1 MSDALNLILS
11 KMSELSGALENVNN
25 RLLAVETGAREVAS
39 SQTAATHAKT
49 KTRAPLPDNV
59 HPTARTPTEP
69 GTKRNPTDNPAICLA
84 AECGETTTT
93 SGSTTHYSRALTIHF
108 PRSEH
113 VSRIIG
119 GRSSSS
125 RKETKP
131 QTEDELITQN
141 DAWQTVMLWR
151 DRGASFWLQP
161 IDKPGEP
168 KQPATQ
174 TDARTLSVLLADSIL
189 WVCKINADN
198 DDARRKLAEQ
208 VVTTHYGPAATATKK
223 GKKKD

>member
-1 MSDALNLILS
+1 MSDAVSLILS
-11 KMSELSGALENVNN
+11 KLDAMSGALDSLNSRIE
-25 RLLAVETGAREVAS
+25 AVESGAREVAS
-39 SQTAATHAKT
+39 TQTAATHAKT

-69 GTKRNPTDNPAICLA
+69 GTKRNPTDHPAICLA

-151 DRGASFWLQP
+151 SRGASFWLQP
-161 IDKPGEP
+161 MDKPGEP

-189 WVCKINADN
+189 WVCKINADD

-208 VVTTHYGPAATATKK
+208 VVTTHYGPAATTTKK
-223 GKKKD
+223 GKSKT

>member
-11 KMSELSGALENVNN
+11 KMTELSGALENVNS
-25 RLLAVETGAREVAS
+25 RLQAVETGARNVAA
-39 SQTAATHAKT
+39 SQAAATTHAKT

-69 GTKRNPTDNPAICLA
+69 GTRRNPTEHPAICLA
-84 AECGETTTT
+84 AECGETRTT
-93 SGSTTHYSRALTIHF
+93 GGACTHYSRALTIHF
-108 PRSEH
+108 PHSEH
-113 VSRIIG
+113 VSKIIG

-125 RKETKP
+125 RKETQ

-151 DRGASFWLQP
+151 NRGASFWLQP
-161 IDKPGEP
+161 KDEPGQP
-168 KQPATQ
+168 KQAATQ

-189 WVCKINADN
+189 WVCRIDADN
-198 DDARRKLAEQ
+198 NDARRKLAEQ
-208 VVTTHYGPAATATKK
+208 VVSTYYGPAATTTKK
-223 GKKKD
+223 SKAKS

>member
-25 RLLAVETGAREVAS
+25 RLLAVETGARDVAA
-39 SQTAATHAKT
+39 SQTAETHKKT
-49 KTRAPLPDNV
+49 QTRAPLPDNV

-69 GTKRNPTDNPAICLA
+69 GTRRNPTDHPAICLA

-125 RKETKP
+125 RKESRP

-141 DAWQTVMLWR
+141 DAWQTVLLWR
-151 DRGASFWLQP
+151 NRGASFWLQP
-161 IDKPGEP
+161 KDEPGQP

-174 TDARTLSVLLADSIL
+174 TDARTISVLLADSIL

-208 VVTTHYGPAATATKK
+208 VVATHYGPAATATKK
-223 GKKKD
+223 GKAKS

>member
-1 MSDALNLILS
+1 MNDALNLILS
-11 KMSELSGALENVNN
+11 KMTELSGALEGVNN

-39 SQTAATHAKT
+39 TQTAATHAKT

-93 SGSTTHYSRALTIHF
+93 SGSATHYSRALTIHF

-141 DAWQTVMLWR
+141 DAWQTVLLWR
-151 DRGASFWLQP
+151 SRGASFWLQP
-161 IDKPGEP
+161 KDEPGQA

-189 WVCKINADN
+189 WVCKINADD

-208 VVTTHYGPAATATKK
+208 VVTTHYGPAATTTKK
-223 GKKKD
+223 GKAKT

>member
-11 KMSELSGALENVNN
+11 KMTELSGALENVNN
-25 RLLAVETGAREVAS
+25 RLRAVESGAREVAS
-39 SQTAATHAKT
+39 TQTAATHAKT

-69 GTKRNPTDNPAICLA
+69 GTRRNPTEHPAICLA
-84 AECGETTTT
+84 AECGETRTT
-93 SGSTTHYSRALTIHF
+93 GGACTHYSRALTIHF
-108 PRSEH
+108 PHSEH
-113 VSRIIG
+113 VSKIIG

-125 RKETKP
+125 RKETQT

-151 DRGASFWLQP
+151 NRNASFWLQP
-161 IDKPGEP
+161 KDEPGQP
-168 KQPATQ
+168 KQAATQ

-198 DDARRKLAEQ
+198 NEARRKLAEQ
-208 VVTTHYGPAATATKK
+208 VVSTYYGPASAPAKK
-223 GKKKD
+223 GKAKT